1 MGAVL
6 LLLLL
11 GVVLSSCHEIYPGKC
26 PEFTPMEKFNWDKV
40 RIKKITESTPLN
52 NLRFYYTFPVRRT
65 VM

>member
-1 MGAVL
+1 MGAML

-40 RIKKITESTPLN
+40 SIQKIIGPTPLN
-52 NLRFYYTFPVRRT
+52 NLMF
-65 VM
+65 

>member
-40 RIKKITESTPLN
+40 SIQKITDSKPLN
-52 NLRFYYTFPVRRT
+52 T
-65 VM
+65 VI

>member
-11 GVVLSSCHEIYPGKC
+11 CAVLSSCHEIYPGKC

-40 RIKKITESTPLN
+40 RIQKIRDPTPLN
-52 NLRFYYTFPVRRT
+52 NLMF
-65 VM
+65 